1 MNVLSNYAFG
11 GDSGGFLL
19 RRSQSLF
26 TENDDSLFHISLC
39 FDKGVLAVHH
49 SSAGLFPEFF
59 HMFRAN
65 FHNFPLSLSD
75 RKIAADSWDVLAL
88 QEFGVR
94 PRNPRLFLHHCGFV
108 WRLDDFLA
116 AGKACAFGLRAVESR
131 Y

>member
-39 FDKGVLAVHH
+39 FDKGVLAIHH

-65 FHNFPLSLSD
+65 FHKFPLSLSD
-75 RKIAADSWDVLAL
+75 RKIATKSGENSGADGSIQYCAST
-88 QEFGVR
+88 
-94 PRNPRLFLHHCGFV
+94 
-108 WRLDDFLA
+108 DFNR
-116 AGKACAFGLRAVESR
+116 K
-131 Y
+131 